1 MTLFD
6 LTHPISSGMPV
17 YPGDPAVHVESAL
30 HVATDG
36 VNVAQLQ
43 LGSHTGTHLDA
54 PAHVRSGGR
63 TVDQLDLDL
72 LHGEACVLPVRPDF
86 IGHLA
91 GQTVRV
97 DDLVSIPADLPN
109 IVCIATGWD
118 QYFYAAQREQHPALD
133 LDLVKTLWDRG
144 ARVLGV
150 DTLSPDATAGNTGAF
165 PVHEFWLGQDGI
177 IVENLRSLTLLP
189 QSVEMTIL
197 PLHLAGLDG
206 SPVRAVAHLK

>member
-1 MTLFD
+1 MALFD
-6 LTHPISSGMPV
+6 LTHPIATGMPV

-30 HVATDG
+30 CVTTDG

-43 LGSHTGTHLDA
+43 FGSHTGTHLDA
-54 PAHVRSGGR
+54 PAHVLSGGR

-72 LHGEACVLPVRPDF
+72 LHGEACVLPVRPDL

-97 DDLVSIPADLPN
+97 DDLVSIPADLPS

-118 QYFYAAQREQHPALD
+118 QYFYATQRELHPALD
-133 LDLVKTLWDRG
+133 LDLAKTLWARG

-150 DTLSPDATAGNTGAF
+150 DTLSPDATAGNTSAF

-177 IVENLRSLTLLP
+177 IVENLRGLTVLP
-189 QSVEMTIL
+189 QNVHVTIL
-197 PLHLAGLDG
+197 PLQLAGLDG